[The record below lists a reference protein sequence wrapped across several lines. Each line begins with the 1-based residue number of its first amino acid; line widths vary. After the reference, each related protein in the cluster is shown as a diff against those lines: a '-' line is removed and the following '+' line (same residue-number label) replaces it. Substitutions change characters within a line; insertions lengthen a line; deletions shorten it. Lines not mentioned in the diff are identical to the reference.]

1 MLQNYTL
8 EGFKSFKHNTE
19 VDLKKTQ
26 YQTLEKDN
34 IYDGILKGCMFVGG
48 NASGKTNV
56 IEGLRFL
63 LYALF
68 SKGDINYDRF
78 LCLFSESGMFENTYE
93 FRIDG
98 HLILYQ
104 IRYQKQDSLLVEYLY
119 VDQQLMM
126 ERIGTNARSEVSENK
141 FFTDVPSDSLFLR
154 DLWFNT
160 KFRGHEVLQH
170 WFEFLNQSKYVNPQ
184 HPLIVSF
191 KAGGELTID
200 QYVKKNGVEALNA
213 FFTECGMDFSLIYRP
228 ELKQDDFPLSGLY
241 MKRDGIEVEIPLSIE
256 SLGNKTLML
265 ILPAYLSVI
274 KNGGLLICDEFSSAL
289 HNDLEELL
297 VKYFMKH
304 SKQAQMMIVSHSTNL
319 LSSSLFRPDQ
329 LYAVNFDAEGS
340 NLVRFSSEQPRTS
353 QNYEKMYLGGVFSG
367 LPRYNEI

>member
-1 MLQNYTL
+1 MLQNYSIK
-8 EGFKSFKHNTE
+8 GFKSFKNFTE

-34 IYDGILKGCMFVGG
+34 MVDGILKGCMFVGG
-48 NASGKTNV
+48 NASGKTNM

-63 LYALF
+63 LHALF
-68 SKGDINYDRF
+68 SGDINYDRF
-78 LCLFSESGMFENTYE
+78 LCLFSKSGLFENTYE

-98 HLILYQ
+98 HLIRYQ
-104 IRYQKQDSLLVEYLY
+104 IRYQKQNSLLVEYLY
-119 VDQQLMM
+119 VDQELMM
-126 ERIGTNARSEVSENK
+126 ERIGNNARSEVSENK
-141 FFTDVPSDSLFLR
+141 SFTDVPSESLFLR

-170 WFEFLNQSKYVNPQ
+170 WFVFLHNSKYVNPQ
-184 HPLIVSF
+184 HHVIVSF
-191 KAGGELTID
+191 KDNVEMSID
-200 QYVKKNGVEALNA
+200 KYVKKNGVDALNQ
-213 FFTECGMDFSLIYRP
+213 FFNECGMGFTLIYRP
-228 ELKQDDFPLSGLY
+228 ELQQDDFALSGLY
-241 MKRDGIEVEIPLSIE
+241 MKRDGIDVEIPMNIE
-256 SLGNKTLML
+256 SLGNKTLMM
-265 ILPAYLSVI
+265 ILPSYLSVI
-274 KNGGLLICDEFSSAL
+274 QNGGMLICDEFSSAL

-304 SKQAQMMIVSHSTNL
+304 CQYGQMMIVSHSTNL

-329 LYAVNFDAEGS
+329 LYAVNFDSEGS
-340 NLVRFSSEQPRTS
+340 NIVRFSSEQPRTS